1 MPDLSTTYLGMN
13 LRNPVVVSSS
23 PLQKDLD
30 NIRRME
36 DAGAAA
42 VVLHSLFEE
51 QLRLES
57 HELDRR
63 LEQGTESFAES
74 LSFFPDMHSYNLGP
88 EGYLEHLA
96 KAKRAVA
103 IPILGSLNGVSTGG
117 WTDYA
122 RMMQEA
128 GADAIELNIYY
139 LATDPE
145 VPGSEIEQMYCDVVR
160 QVKSSVH
167 VPLAVKLSPSF
178 SSMAHMA
185 RQLDRAGADA
195 LVLFNRFYQ
204 PDFDL
209 EALDIVPH
217 LTLSHFEELLP
228 RLSWVAIL
236 YGHIQADLAVTGGVH
251 SASDVLKSMMAGARV
266 AMTTSALL
274 QDGIGQITNLLAG
287 LRSWME
293 QHEYDSIRQMQ
304 GSMARRSVPDPSA
317 LERVNYM
324 AVLSSYVLKSMPGSK
339 P

>member
-13 LRNPVVVSSS
+13 LKNPVVVSSS

-51 QLRLES
+51 QIRMES

-74 LSFFPDMHSYNLGP
+74 LSFFPDLQTYSLGP

-96 KAKRAVA
+96 RAKRAVG
-103 IPILGSLNGVSTGG
+103 IPIIGSLNGVSTGG
-117 WTDYA
+117 WTNYA
-122 RMMQEA
+122 RMMEEA

-145 VPGSEIEQMYCDVVR
+145 VPGSAIERMYCDVVR
-160 QVKSSVH
+160 QVKSSVR

-178 SSMAHMA
+178 SSMANMA
-185 RQLDRAGADA
+185 RQLDLAGANA

-236 YGHIQADLAVTGGVH
+236 CGHIQADLAVTGGVH
-251 SASDVLKSMMAGARV
+251 SSTDVLKCMMAGARV

-274 QDGIGQITNLLAG
+274 KDGIGQIAKLLAG
-287 LRSWME
+287 VRSWME
-293 QHEYDSIRQMQ
+293 EHEYESIRQMQ

-324 AVLSSYVLKSMPGSK
+324 AVLSSYVLKSNP
-339 P
+339 

>member
-13 LRNPVVVSSS
+13 LKNPVVVSSS

-36 DAGAAA
+36 DAGASA

-51 QLRLES
+51 QIRLES

-74 LSFFPDMHSYNLGP
+74 LSYFPDMHTYNLGP

-96 KAKRAVA
+96 RAKRAVG
-103 IPILGSLNGVSTGG
+103 IPIIGSLNGVSPGG
-117 WTDYA
+117 WTGYA
-122 RMMQEA
+122 RMMQDA

-145 VPGSEIEQMYCDVVR
+145 VPGSAIEQMYCDVVA
-160 QVKSSVH
+160 QVKSSVQ
-167 VPLAVKLSPSF
+167 VPVAVKLSSSF
-178 SSMAHMA
+178 SSMANMA
-185 RQLDRAGADA
+185 RRLDQAGANA

-209 EALDIVPH
+209 ESLDIVPH

-251 SASDVLKSMMAGARV
+251 HAADVLKSMMAGARV

-274 QDGIGQITNLLAG
+274 KDGIGQIAKLLAG
-287 LRSWME
+287 VHSWME
-293 QHEYDSIRQMQ
+293 EHEYESIRQMQ

-324 AVLSSYVLKSMPGSK
+324 AVLSSYVLKNNP
-339 P
+339 

>member
-13 LRNPVVVSSS
+13 LKNPVVVSSS

-51 QLRLES
+51 QIRMES

-74 LSFFPDMHSYNLGP
+74 LSFFPDLQTYSLGP

-96 KAKRAVA
+96 RAKRAVG
-103 IPILGSLNGVSTGG
+103 IPIIGSLNGVSTGG
-117 WTDYA
+117 WTNYA
-122 RMMQEA
+122 RMMEEA

-145 VPGSEIEQMYCDVVR
+145 VPGSAIERMYCDVVR
-160 QVKSSVH
+160 QVKSSVR

-178 SSMAHMA
+178 SSMANMA
-185 RQLDRAGADA
+185 RQLDLAGANA

-274 QDGIGQITNLLAG
+274 KDGIGQIAKLLAG
-287 LRSWME
+287 VRSWME
-293 QHEYDSIRQMQ
+293 EHEYESIRQMQ

-324 AVLSSYVLKSMPGSK
+324 AVLSSYVLKSNP
-339 P
+339 